1 MLSTT
6 RRPKTGR
13 LLPEDEA
20 PYAAY
25 RAALRSLAEANGT
38 ELSFPEEIRLERPD
52 FVAAER
58 ALYEERD
65 GKLQK
70 SLEADPRCVSLS
82 AQSPYFYELALQLGL
97 NDTLQETFQ
106 QRYQKLLTPAGCWSE
121 EAWGKVKERLTVE
134 ECALV
139 LEARE
144 AYARFRAWRQR
155 HCKPAS
161 GAHPIVSNKRKR
173 VQTFGSSDRAR
184 HQRVL

>member
-1 MLSTT
+1 MPTSWKVGGYELGFALNPRGGSDSVQAGDKVDL
-6 RRPKTGR
+6 PAWLAVGDYGLGR
-13 LLPEDEA
+13 
-20 PYAAY
+20 
-25 RAALRSLAEANGT
+25 NG
-38 ELSFPEEIRLERPD
+38 LVGVDKPRL
-52 FVAAER
+52 FSN
-58 ALYEERD
+58 
-65 GKLQK
+65 KLQK

-106 QRYQKLLTPAGCWSE
+106 HRYQKLLTPAGCWSE

-184 HQRVL
+184 HHRVL